1 MTHVQTV
8 VETLFD
14 RFPPQELGGGP
25 ERDQFERLRASLSD
39 SQGWMGTL
47 QRLYQAEQC
56 DELALGLMWITE
68 RLEADPDR
76 REPGADEEDVF
87 FRALR
92 KGLGLPQASF
102 GDVTEPSAFFSV
114 DAPTQSESFEE
125 VAAPPAESSFEPP
138 MQEITPEPSVP
149 AGGGAEVEGTSDPD
163 IFGRLLERF
172 LEAVQSGSDDRA
184 EILERLRA
192 SCAVIRSDPSSGEEY
207 KRYAELVEDFLGY
220 INEHQLL
227 DDVRVMN
234 LVTNIQEPFGQW
246 LSTPENE
253 RSGILD
259 QGFDMHKDFRTM
271 FE

>member
-8 VETLFD
+8 VDALFE

-25 ERDQFERLRASLSD
+25 ERDLFERLRASLTG
-39 SQGWMGTL
+39 SQEWMGTL
-47 QRLYQAEQC
+47 RRLYQAEQC

-68 RLEADPDR
+68 RLEADADR
-76 REPGADEEDVF
+76 REPGADEEEVF

-92 KGLGLPQASF
+92 KGLGLPQAGF
-102 GDVTEPSAFFSV
+102 GDLTEPAVEPTTSEQYQPKTYTPSEEPQP
-114 DAPTQSESFEE
+114 DAIVESEA
-125 VAAPPAESSFEPP
+125 VA
-138 MQEITPEPSVP
+138 SVP
-149 AGGGAEVEGTSDPD
+149 APVDVTGGEGLVEGTSDPD

-192 SCAVIRSDPSSGEEY
+192 GCAAIKSDPSSGEEY
-207 KRYAELVEDFLGY
+207 QRYAGLVDDFLGY

-253 RSGILD
+253 RPGILD
-259 QGFDMHKDFRTM
+259 QGHEMHKDFRTM

>member
-39 SQGWMGTL
+39 SQEWQGTL
-47 QRLYQAEQC
+47 RRLYQAEQC

-76 REPGADEEDVF
+76 SEPGADEEDVF

-92 KGLGLPQASF
+92 KGLGLPQAGF
-102 GDVTEPSAFFSV
+102 GDLQSFDEVETSPSETSPEPPTVDFAPEPSAS
-114 DAPTQSESFEE
+114 
-125 VAAPPAESSFEPP
+125 
-138 MQEITPEPSVP
+138 
-149 AGGGAEVEGTSDPD
+149 AGGGMEVEGTSDPD

-172 LEAVQSGSDDRA
+172 LESVQSGSDDRA

-192 SCAVIRSDPSSGEEY
+192 SCAVIRSDPSSGAEY
-207 KRYAELVEDFLGY
+207 QRYAELVEDFLGY

-259 QGFDMHKDFRTM
+259 QGFDTHKDFRTM

>member
-39 SQGWMGTL
+39 SQEWQGTL
-47 QRLYQAEQC
+47 RRLYQAEQC

-92 KGLGLPQASF
+92 KGLGLPQAGF
-102 GDVTEPSAFFSV
+102 GDLMEPSASSSV
-114 DAPTQSESFEE
+114 EATYEPESFQE
-125 VAAPPAESSFEPP
+125 VVSPPAEVSPEPSVA
-138 MQEITPEPSVP
+138 EIAQDPSVP
-149 AGGGAEVEGTSDPD
+149 AGGETEVVGTSDPD

-172 LEAVQSGSDDRA
+172 LEAVQSGTDERA

-192 SCAVIRSDPSSGEEY
+192 SCAVIRTDTSSGEEY
-207 KRYAELVEDFLGY
+207 QRYAELVNDFLGY

-246 LSTPENE
+246 LSTPEDE